1 MKFVSV
7 RNAVSPLNAAAVT
20 SFCAAVV
27 RRRWSG
33 RNAGESEH
41 VKVAVTHVD
50 PKMRTG
56 RYQSITQ
63 NSIGKL

>member
-7 RNAVSPLNAAAVT
+7 RSAVSPLNAAAVT
-20 SFCAAVV
+20 SFCAVVV
-27 RRRWSG
+27 RRRWRG
-33 RNAGESEH
+33 RNVGESKR

-56 RYQSITQ
+56 RHQSST
-63 NSIGKL
+63 L